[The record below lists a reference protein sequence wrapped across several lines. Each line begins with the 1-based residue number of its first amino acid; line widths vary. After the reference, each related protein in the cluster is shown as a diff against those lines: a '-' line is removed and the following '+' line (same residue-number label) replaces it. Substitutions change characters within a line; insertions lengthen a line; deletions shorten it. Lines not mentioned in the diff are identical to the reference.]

1 METTT
6 TKTENKMVKMF
17 NELKAK
23 RPDAVILF
31 RVGDF
36 YESYFDDAKKVADAT
51 GITLTKRS
59 GENGYCLTGFPHHAL
74 DIYLPKIIRAGLR
87 VAICD
92 DISEPV
98 KLKKRG
104 SNETTQEPQ
113 VEDAE
118 AEEIKDEEQSQEP
131 QTDEQPT
138 ETKSA
143 KIIYTDK
150 EAEDYT
156 PKNGKT
162 FALTEMQ
169 EIIGGY
175 VEPIRLN
182 DGRMII
188 VDEEGKSKNKAV
200 NIPATNILRRDHYTT
215 DYIVGTAIVC
225 DADMLD

>member
-1 METTT
+1 MSKMIETF
-6 TKTENKMVKMF
+6 KM
-17 NELKAK
+17 LKEK
-23 RPDAVILF
+23 HSDVLILF

-36 YESYFDDAKKVADAT
+36 YESYFEDAKKVSEVL
-51 GITLTKRS
+51 GVTLT
-59 GENGYCLTGFPHHAL
+59 ENEKDDIFITSFPTQSL
-74 DIYLPKIIRAGLR
+74 DTYLPKLIRAGLR

-118 AEEIKDEEQSQEP
+118 AEEIKDEEQPQEP

-162 FALTEMQ
+162 FELTEMQ
-169 EIIGGY
+169 EIVGGY

-188 VDEEGKSKNKAV
+188 VDEEGKSKKKAV
-200 NIPATNILRRDHYTT
+200 NIPATNILRRDHFTT

-225 DADMLD
+225 DADMIE

>member
-23 RPDAVILF
+23 HPDAVILF

-36 YESYFDDAKKVADAT
+36 YETYCEDAKKLSEVL
-51 GITLTKRS
+51 GLTLTRQAKTKID
-59 GENGYCLTGFPHHAL
+59 LTGFPYHAL
-74 DIYLPKIIRAGLR
+74 DTYLPKLIRAGLR

-113 VEDAE
+113 VKDAD
-118 AEEIKDEEQSQEP
+118 AEEIKDDEQPQEP

-162 FALTEMQ
+162 FELTEMQ

-188 VDEEGKSKNKAV
+188 VDEDGKSKDKAV
-200 NIPATNILRRDHYTT
+200 NIPATNILRRDHFTT

-225 DADMLD
+225 DADMIE

>member
-1 METTT
+1 MIETF
-6 TKTENKMVKMF
+6 KM
-17 NELKAK
+17 LKEK
-23 RPDAVILF
+23 HSDVLILF

-36 YESYFDDAKKVADAT
+36 YESYFEDAKKVSEVL
-51 GITLTKRS
+51 GVTLT
-59 GENGYCLTGFPHHAL
+59 ENEKDDIFITSFPTQSL
-74 DIYLPKIIRAGLR
+74 DTYLPKLIRAGLR

-92 DISEPV
+92 DISEPI

-104 SNETTQEPQ
+104 SDETTQEPQ
-113 VEDAE
+113 VEDTD
-118 AEEIKDEEQSQEP
+118 AEEIKDEEQ
-131 QTDEQPT
+131 PT
-138 ETKSA
+138 EAKSA

-156 PKNGKT
+156 PKNGNT

-175 VEPIRLN
+175 IEPIRLN

-188 VDEEGKSKNKAV
+188 VDEDGKSKGKAV

-225 DADMLD
+225 DADMIE

>member
-1 METTT
+1 MRKMIETF
-6 TKTENKMVKMF
+6 KM
-17 NELKAK
+17 LKEK
-23 RPDAVILF
+23 HSDVLILF

-36 YESYFDDAKKVADAT
+36 YESYFEDAKKVSEVL
-51 GITLTKRS
+51 GVTLT
-59 GENGYCLTGFPHHAL
+59 ENEKDDIFITSFPTQSL
-74 DIYLPKIIRAGLR
+74 DTYLPKLIRAGLR

-92 DISEPV
+92 DIFE
-98 KLKKRG
+98 LIELRKRG
-104 SNETTQEPQ
+104 NDETTQEPQ
-113 VEDAE
+113 VEDAD
-118 AEEIKDEEQSQEP
+118 AEEIKDEEQPQEP

-188 VDEEGKSKNKAV
+188 VDEEGKSKDKAV
-200 NIPATNILRRDHYTT
+200 NIPATNILRRDHFTT

-225 DADMLD
+225 DADMIE

>member
-1 METTT
+1 M
-6 TKTENKMVKMF
+6 
-17 NELKAK
+17 LG
-23 RPDAVILF
+23 L
-31 RVGDF
+31 
-36 YESYFDDAKKVADAT
+36 
-51 GITLTKRS
+51 TLTRQAKTKMD
-59 GENGYCLTGFPHHAL
+59 LAGFPYHAL
-74 DIYLPKIIRAGLR
+74 DTYLPKLIRAGLR

-98 KLKKRG
+98 KLKHRG
-104 SNETTQEPQ
+104 SDETTQEPQ
-113 VEDAE
+113 VEDAD
-118 AEEIKDEEQSQEP
+118 AEEIKDDEQPQEP
-131 QTDEQPT
+131 QTDEQAT

-175 VEPIRLN
+175 IEPIRLN

-188 VDEEGKSKNKAV
+188 VDEDGKSKDKAV

-215 DYIVGTAIVC
+215 DYIVGNDIVC
-225 DADMLD
+225 DADMIE

>member
-1 METTT
+1 MRKMIETF
-6 TKTENKMVKMF
+6 KI
-17 NELKAK
+17 LKEK
-23 RPDAVILF
+23 HPDAVILF

-36 YESYFDDAKKVADAT
+36 YETYCEDAKKIAEVL
-51 GITLTKRS
+51 GLTLTRQAKTKMD
-59 GENGYCLTGFPHHAL
+59 LTGFPYHAL
-74 DIYLPKIIRAGLR
+74 DTYLPKLIRAGLR

-92 DISEPV
+92 DISEPI

-118 AEEIKDEEQSQEP
+118 AEEIKDDEQPQEP
-131 QTDEQPT
+131 QADEQPT

-188 VDEEGKSKNKAV
+188 VDEDGKSKDKAV

-225 DADMLD
+225 DADMIE

>member
-1 METTT
+1 MRKMIETF
-6 TKTENKMVKMF
+6 KM
-17 NELKAK
+17 LKEK
-23 RPDAVILF
+23 HSDVLILF

-36 YESYFDDAKKVADAT
+36 YESYFEDAKKVSEVL
-51 GITLTKRS
+51 GVTLT
-59 GENGYCLTGFPHHAL
+59 ENEKDDIFITSFPTQSL
-74 DIYLPKIIRAGLR
+74 DTYLPKLIRAGLR

-188 VDEEGKSKNKAV
+188 VDEDGKSKDKAV
-200 NIPATNILRRDHYTT
+200 NIPATNILRRDHFTT

-225 DADMLD
+225 DADMID

>member
-23 RPDAVILF
+23 HPDAVILF

-36 YESYFDDAKKVADAT
+36 YETYCEDAKKLSEVL
-51 GITLTKRS
+51 GLTLTRQAKTKID
-59 GENGYCLTGFPHHAL
+59 LTGFPYHAL
-74 DIYLPKIIRAGLR
+74 DTYLPKLIRAGLR

-98 KLKKRG
+98 KLKKHG

-118 AEEIKDEEQSQEP
+118 AEEIKDDEQPQEP

-162 FALTEMQ
+162 FELTEMQ
-169 EIIGGY
+169 EIVGGY

-182 DGRMII
+182 DGRIII
-188 VDEEGKSKNKAV
+188 VDEDGKSKDKAV

-225 DADMLD
+225 DADMID

>member
-23 RPDAVILF
+23 HPDVVILF

-36 YESYFDDAKKVADAT
+36 YESYFDDAKKVTDVL
-51 GITLTKRS
+51 GIA
-59 GENGYCLTGFPHHAL
+59 GFPSHAL
-74 DIYLPKIIRAGLR
+74 DTYLPKLIRAGNR

-92 DISEPV
+92 DIFKAIKQENS
-98 KLKKRG
+98 G

-113 VEDAE
+113 VEDAD
-118 AEEIKDEEQSQEP
+118 AEEIKDDEQPQEP

-162 FALTEMQ
+162 FGLTEMQ
-169 EIIGGY
+169 EIVGGY
-175 VEPIRLN
+175 IEPIRLN

-188 VDEEGKSKNKAV
+188 VDEDGKSKDKAV

-225 DADMLD
+225 DADMVE

>member
-1 METTT
+1 MIETF
-6 TKTENKMVKMF
+6 KM
-17 NELKAK
+17 LKEK
-23 RPDAVILF
+23 HSDVLILF

-36 YESYFDDAKKVADAT
+36 YESYFEDAKKVSEVL
-51 GITLTKRS
+51 GVTLT
-59 GENGYCLTGFPHHAL
+59 ENEKDDIFITSFPTQSL
-74 DIYLPKIIRAGLR
+74 DTYLPKLIRVGLR

-92 DISEPV
+92 DISEPI

-131 QTDEQPT
+131 QTDEQPN

-150 EAEDYT
+150 EDEDYT

-188 VDEEGKSKNKAV
+188 VDEDGKSKDKAV

-225 DADMLD
+225 DADMVE

>member
-1 METTT
+1 MSKMIETF
-6 TKTENKMVKMF
+6 KM
-17 NELKAK
+17 LKGK
-23 RPDAVILF
+23 HPDAVILF
-31 RVGDF
+31 RAGDF
-36 YESYFDDAKKVADAT
+36 YESFFDDAKKVT
-51 GITLTKRS
+51 EVIGIA
-59 GENGYCLTGFPHHAL
+59 GFPSHAL
-74 DIYLPKIIRAGLR
+74 DTYLPKLIRAGLR

-92 DISEPV
+92 DISEPT

-113 VEDAE
+113 VEDAD
-118 AEEIKDEEQSQEP
+118 AEEIKDE
-131 QTDEQPT
+131 EQPT

-188 VDEEGKSKNKAV
+188 VDEDGKSKNKAV
-200 NIPATNILRRDHYTT
+200 NIPATNILRRDHFTT

-225 DADMLD
+225 DADMIE

>member
-23 RPDAVILF
+23 HPDVVILF

-36 YESYFDDAKKVADAT
+36 YESFFDDAKKVTDVL
-51 GITLTKRS
+51 GIA
-59 GENGYCLTGFPHHAL
+59 GFPSHAL
-74 DIYLPKIIRAGLR
+74 DTYLPKLIRAGIR

-104 SNETTQEPQ
+104 SDETTREPQ
-113 VEDAE
+113 VEDAD
-118 AEEIKDEEQSQEP
+118 AEEIKDEEQPQEP

-162 FALTEMQ
+162 FGKTEMCGIV
-169 EIIGGY
+169 EGY
-175 VEPIRLN
+175 IDIIRLN
-182 DGRMII
+182 DGRVII
-188 VDEEGKSKNKAV
+188 VDSQGKALNKAV
-200 NIPATNILRRDHYTT
+200 NIPATNILRRDHFTT

-225 DADMLD
+225 DADMIE

>member
-1 METTT
+1 MRKMIETF
-6 TKTENKMVKMF
+6 KM
-17 NELKAK
+17 LKEK
-23 RPDAVILF
+23 HSDVLILF

-36 YESYFDDAKKVADAT
+36 YESYFEDAKKVSEVL
-51 GITLTKRS
+51 GVTLT
-59 GENGYCLTGFPHHAL
+59 ENEKDDIFITSFPTQSL
-74 DIYLPKIIRAGLR
+74 DTYLPKLIRAGLR

-92 DISEPV
+92 DISEPI

-113 VEDAE
+113 VEDAD
-118 AEEIKDEEQSQEP
+118 AEEIKDEEQPQEP
-131 QTDEQPT
+131 QTDEQAT

-150 EAEDYT
+150 EDEDYT

-188 VDEEGKSKNKAV
+188 VDEDGKSKGKAV
-200 NIPATNILRRDHYTT
+200 NIPATNILRRDHFTT

-225 DADMLD
+225 DADMID

>member
-1 METTT
+1 MSKMIETF
-6 TKTENKMVKMF
+6 KM
-17 NELKAK
+17 LKEK
-23 RPDAVILF
+23 HSDALILF

-36 YESYFDDAKKVADAT
+36 YETYCEDAKKIAEVL
-51 GITLTKRS
+51 GLTLTRQAKTKMD
-59 GENGYCLTGFPHHAL
+59 LAGFPYHAL
-74 DIYLPKIIRAGLR
+74 DTYLPKLIRAGLR

-113 VEDAE
+113 VKDAD
-118 AEEIKDEEQSQEP
+118 AEEIKDDEQPQEP

-188 VDEEGKSKNKAV
+188 VDEDGKSKDKAV

-225 DADMLD
+225 DADMIE

>member
-1 METTT
+1 MIETF
-6 TKTENKMVKMF
+6 KM
-17 NELKAK
+17 LKEK
-23 RPDAVILF
+23 HPDALILF

-36 YESYFDDAKKVADAT
+36 YETYCEDAKKIAEVL
-51 GITLTKRS
+51 GLTLTRQAKTKMD
-59 GENGYCLTGFPHHAL
+59 LTGFPYHAL
-74 DIYLPKIIRAGLR
+74 DTYLPKLIRAGLR

-104 SNETTQEPQ
+104 SNETTQESEPQ
-113 VEDAE
+113 VEDAD
-118 AEEIKDEEQSQEP
+118 AEEIKDEGQPQEP
-131 QTDEQPT
+131 QTDELPT

-156 PKNGKT
+156 PKNGTT

-169 EIIGGY
+169 EIVGGY
-175 VEPIRLN
+175 IEPIRLK
-182 DGRMII
+182 DGRII
-188 VDEEGKSKNKAV
+188 VIDEDGKSKDKAV

-225 DADMLD
+225 DADMID

>member
-1 METTT
+1 MIETF
-6 TKTENKMVKMF
+6 KM
-17 NELKAK
+17 LKEK
-23 RPDAVILF
+23 HSDVLILF

-36 YESYFDDAKKVADAT
+36 YESYFEDAKKVSEVL
-51 GITLTKRS
+51 GVTLT
-59 GENGYCLTGFPHHAL
+59 ENKKNDIFITSFPTQSL
-74 DIYLPKIIRAGLR
+74 DTYLPKLIRVGLR
-87 VAICD
+87 VSICD
-92 DISEPV
+92 DISEPI

-118 AEEIKDEEQSQEP
+118 AEEIKDEEQPQEP

-150 EAEDYT
+150 EDEDYT

-162 FALTEMQ
+162 FELTEMQ

-175 VEPIRLN
+175 IEPIRLN

-188 VDEEGKSKNKAV
+188 VDEDGKSKDKAV

-225 DADMLD
+225 DADMIE

>member
-17 NELKAK
+17 NELKTK
-23 RPDAVILF
+23 HPDAVILF

-36 YESYFDDAKKVADAT
+36 YESYFDDAKKVT
-51 GITLTKRS
+51 EVIGIA
-59 GENGYCLTGFPHHAL
+59 GFPSHAL
-74 DIYLPKIIRAGLR
+74 DTYLPKLIRAGLR

-104 SNETTQEPQ
+104 SDETTQEPQ

-118 AEEIKDEEQSQEP
+118 AEEIKDDEQPQEP

-150 EAEDYT
+150 GAEDYT
-156 PKNGKT
+156 PKNGTT
-162 FALTEMQ
+162 FELE
-169 EIIGGY
+169 EIQKIVGGY
-175 VEPIRLN
+175 IEIVRLN
-182 DGRMII
+182 DGRIII
-188 VDEEGKSKNKAV
+188 VNEDGLSLNLPV
-200 NIPATNILRRDHYTT
+200 NIEATNILRRDHSTT
-215 DYIVGTAIVC
+215 EYIVGNAIVC
-225 DADMLD
+225 DADMIE

>member
-1 METTT
+1 MIETF
-6 TKTENKMVKMF
+6 KM
-17 NELKAK
+17 LKEK
-23 RPDAVILF
+23 HSDALILF
-31 RVGDF
+31 RIGDF
-36 YESYFDDAKKVADAT
+36 YESYCEDAKKASEVL
-51 GITLTKRS
+51 GVTLTKNKK
-59 GENGYCLTGFPHHAL
+59 EEIFMAGFPTHAL
-74 DIYLPKIIRAGLR
+74 DTYLPKLIRAGLR

-104 SNETTQEPQ
+104 SDETTQEPQ
-113 VEDAE
+113 VEDAD
-118 AEEIKDEEQSQEP
+118 AEEIKDDEQPQEP
-131 QTDEQPT
+131 HTDEQPT

-156 PKNGKT
+156 PKNGKA

-200 NIPATNILRRDHYTT
+200 NIPATNILRRDHFTT

-225 DADMLD
+225 DADMIE

>member
-23 RPDAVILF
+23 HPDAVILF

-36 YESYFDDAKKVADAT
+36 YESRFDDAKKVSEVL

-59 GENGYCLTGFPHHAL
+59 GENGYYLTGFPHHAL

-92 DISEPV
+92 DISEPI

-113 VEDAE
+113 VKDAD
-118 AEEIKDEEQSQEP
+118 AEEIKDEEQPQES

-188 VDEEGKSKNKAV
+188 VDEDGKSKGKAV

-225 DADMLD
+225 DADMIE

>member
-6 TKTENKMVKMF
+6 KKTENKMVETF

-23 RPDAVILF
+23 HPDAVILF

-36 YESYFDDAKKVADAT
+36 YESYFDDAKKVSEVL

-59 GENGYCLTGFPHHAL
+59 GEDGYYLAGFPHHAL
-74 DIYLPKIIRAGLR
+74 DTYLPKLIRAGLR

-98 KLKKRG
+98 KLKHRG
-104 SNETTQEPQ
+104 SDETTQEPQ
-113 VEDAE
+113 VEDAD
-118 AEEIKDEEQSQEP
+118 AEEIKDDEQPQEP
-131 QTDEQPT
+131 QTDEQAT

-175 VEPIRLN
+175 IEPIRLN

-188 VDEEGKSKNKAV
+188 VDEDGKSKDKAV

-215 DYIVGTAIVC
+215 DYIVGNAIVC
-225 DADMLD
+225 DADMIE

>member
-1 METTT
+1 MRKMIETF
-6 TKTENKMVKMF
+6 KM
-17 NELKAK
+17 LKEK
-23 RPDAVILF
+23 HSDVLILF

-36 YESYFDDAKKVADAT
+36 YESYFEDAKKVSEVL
-51 GITLTKRS
+51 GVTLT
-59 GENGYCLTGFPHHAL
+59 ENEKDDIFITSFPTQSL
-74 DIYLPKIIRAGLR
+74 DTYLPKLIRAGLR

-113 VEDAE
+113 VKDAD
-118 AEEIKDEEQSQEP
+118 AEEIKDDEQPQEP

-162 FALTEMQ
+162 FELTEMQ
-169 EIIGGY
+169 EIVGGY

-182 DGRMII
+182 DGRIII
-188 VDEEGKSKNKAV
+188 VDEDGKSKDKAV

-225 DADMLD
+225 DADMIE

>member
-23 RPDAVILF
+23 HPDAVILF

-36 YESYFDDAKKVADAT
+36 YETYCEDAKKIAEVL
-51 GITLTKRS
+51 GLTLTRQAKTKMD
-59 GENGYCLTGFPHHAL
+59 LTGFPYHAL
-74 DIYLPKIIRAGLR
+74 DTYLPKLIRAGLR

-92 DISEPV
+92 DISEPI

-104 SNETTQEPQ
+104 SDETTQEPQ
-113 VEDAE
+113 VEDAD
-118 AEEIKDEEQSQEP
+118 AEEIKDEEQLKEP

-169 EIIGGY
+169 EIDGGY

-188 VDEEGKSKNKAV
+188 VDEDGKSKGKAV
-200 NIPATNILRRDHYTT
+200 NIPATNILRRDHFTT

-225 DADMLD
+225 DADMIE

>member
-23 RPDAVILF
+23 HPDAVILF

-36 YESYFDDAKKVADAT
+36 YETYFEDAKKIAEVL
-51 GITLTKRS
+51 GLTLTRQAKTKMD
-59 GENGYCLTGFPHHAL
+59 LTGFPYHAL
-74 DIYLPKIIRAGLR
+74 DTYLPKLIMAGLR

-92 DISEPV
+92 DISEPI

-104 SNETTQEPQ
+104 SDETTQEPQ
-113 VEDAE
+113 VEDAD
-118 AEEIKDEEQSQEP
+118 AEEIKDEEQPQEP
-131 QTDEQPT
+131 QTDEQAT

-162 FALTEMQ
+162 FELTEMQ
-169 EIIGGY
+169 QIVGGY
-175 VEPIRLN
+175 IEPIRLN

-188 VDEEGKSKNKAV
+188 VDEDGKSKDKAV
-200 NIPATNILRRDHYTT
+200 NIPATNILRRDHFTT

-225 DADMLD
+225 DADMVE

>member
-6 TKTENKMVKMF
+6 TKTESKMDKMF

-23 RPDAVILF
+23 HPDAVILL

-36 YESYFDDAKKVADAT
+36 YGSFFDDAKKVT
-51 GITLTKRS
+51 EVIGIA
-59 GENGYCLTGFPHHAL
+59 GFPHHAL
-74 DIYLPKIIRAGLR
+74 DTYLPKLIRAGLR

-104 SNETTQEPQ
+104 SNETTQESQ

-118 AEEIKDEEQSQEP
+118 AEEIKDEEQPQEP

-162 FALTEMQ
+162 FGKTEVQ
-169 EIIGGY
+169 RI
-175 VEPIRLN
+175 VEGFIDVIRLN
-182 DGRMII
+182 DGRVII
-188 VDEEGKSKNKAV
+188 VDSQGKALNKTV

-225 DADMLD
+225 DVDMID

>member
-1 METTT
+1 MRKMIETF
-6 TKTENKMVKMF
+6 KM
-17 NELKAK
+17 LKEK
-23 RPDAVILF
+23 HSDVLILF

-36 YESYFDDAKKVADAT
+36 YESFFDDAKKVSEVL
-51 GITLTKRS
+51 GVTLT
-59 GENGYCLTGFPHHAL
+59 ENKKNDIFITSFPTQSL
-74 DIYLPKIIRAGLR
+74 DTYLPKLIRAGLR

-92 DISEPV
+92 DISEPI

-118 AEEIKDEEQSQEP
+118 AEEIKDDEQPQEP
-131 QTDEQPT
+131 QTDGQPT

-188 VDEEGKSKNKAV
+188 VDEDGKSKDKAV

-225 DADMLD
+225 DADMVE

>member
-36 YESYFDDAKKVADAT
+36 YESYFDDAKKVT
-51 GITLTKRS
+51 EVIGIA
-59 GENGYCLTGFPHHAL
+59 GFPSHAL
-74 DIYLPKIIRAGLR
+74 DTYLPKLIRAGLR

-92 DISEPV
+92 DISEPI

-113 VEDAE
+113 VEDAD
-118 AEEIKDEEQSQEP
+118 AEEIKDE
-131 QTDEQPT
+131 EQPT

-188 VDEEGKSKNKAV
+188 VDEDGKSKDKAV
-200 NIPATNILRRDHYTT
+200 NIPATNILRRDHFTT

-225 DADMLD
+225 DADMID

>member
-1 METTT
+1 MSKMIETF
-6 TKTENKMVKMF
+6 KM
-17 NELKAK
+17 LKGK
-23 RPDAVILF
+23 HSDALILF
-31 RVGDF
+31 RIGDF
-36 YESYFDDAKKVADAT
+36 YETYCEDAKKLSEIL
-51 GITLTKRS
+51 GLTLTRQAKTKMD
-59 GENGYCLTGFPHHAL
+59 LTGFPYHAL
-74 DIYLPKIIRAGLR
+74 DTYLPKLIRAGLR

-92 DISEPV
+92 DISEPT

-113 VEDAE
+113 VEDAD
-118 AEEIKDEEQSQEP
+118 AEEIKDE
-131 QTDEQPT
+131 EQPT

-188 VDEEGKSKNKAV
+188 VDEEGKSKDKAV

-225 DADMLD
+225 DADMIE

>member
-1 METTT
+1 MET
-6 TKTENKMVKMF
+6 KKAENKMVEKF

-23 RPDAVILF
+23 HPDAVILF

-36 YESYFDDAKKVADAT
+36 YESYFDDAKKLSEVL
-51 GITLTKRS
+51 GVTLTRQAKTKMD
-59 GENGYCLTGFPHHAL
+59 LAGFPCHAL
-74 DIYLPKIIRAGLR
+74 DTYLPKLIRAGLR

-92 DISEPV
+92 DISGPV

-104 SNETTQEPQ
+104 SNETTQAPQ

-118 AEEIKDEEQSQEP
+118 AEEIKDEEQPQEP

-150 EAEDYT
+150 EDEYYT
-156 PKNGKT
+156 PKNGNT
-162 FALTEMQ
+162 FELDELQ
-169 EIIGGY
+169 GIVGGWIEI
-175 VEPIRLN
+175 VRLK
-182 DGRMII
+182 DGRII
-188 VDEEGKSKNKAV
+188 VIDEEGKSKDKAV

-225 DADMLD
+225 DSDMVD

>member
-1 METTT
+1 METN
-6 TKTENKMVKMF
+6 KAVDKMVETF
-17 NELKAK
+17 NELKEK
-23 RPDAVILF
+23 HPDAVILF

-36 YESYFDDAKKVADAT
+36 YESRFDDAKKIADVL
-51 GITLTKRS
+51 GLTMTRQAKTKMD
-59 GENGYCLTGFPHHAL
+59 LAGFPCHAL
-74 DIYLPKIIRAGLR
+74 DIYLPKLIGAGLR

-92 DISEPV
+92 DISEPI

-113 VEDAE
+113 VEDAD

-131 QTDEQPT
+131 QTDGQPT

-162 FALTEMQ
+162 FELDELQ
-169 EIIGGY
+169 GIVGGWIEII
-175 VEPIRLN
+175 RLK
-182 DGRMII
+182 DGRII
-188 VDEEGKSKNKAV
+188 VIDEEGKSKDKAV
-200 NIPATNILRRDHYTT
+200 NIPATNIMRRDHFTT

-225 DADMLD
+225 DDDMVD

>member
-1 METTT
+1 MIETF
-6 TKTENKMVKMF
+6 KM
-17 NELKAK
+17 LKEK
-23 RPDAVILF
+23 HSDVLILF

-36 YESYFDDAKKVADAT
+36 YESYFEDAKKVSEVL
-51 GITLTKRS
+51 GVTLT
-59 GENGYCLTGFPHHAL
+59 ENEKDDIFITSFPTQSL
-74 DIYLPKIIRAGLR
+74 DTYLPKLIRAGLR

-92 DISEPV
+92 DISEPT

-104 SNETTQEPQ
+104 SDETTQEPQ

-131 QTDEQPT
+131 QTDEQPN

-188 VDEEGKSKNKAV
+188 VDEDGKSKGKAV

-225 DADMLD
+225 DADMIE

>member
-23 RPDAVILF
+23 HPDAVILF

-36 YESYFDDAKKVADAT
+36 YESYFDDAQKASDVL
-51 GITLTKRS
+51 GVTLTKNKK
-59 GENGYCLTGFPHHAL
+59 EDFVIAGFPAQAL
-74 DIYLPKIIRAGLR
+74 DTYLPKLIRAGLR

-104 SNETTQEPQ
+104 SDETTQEPQ
-113 VEDAE
+113 VEDAD
-118 AEEIKDEEQSQEP
+118 AEEIKDDEQPQEP
-131 QTDEQPT
+131 QTDGQLT
-138 ETKSA
+138 EIKSA

-162 FALTEMQ
+162 FTLTEMQ
-169 EIIGGY
+169 EIIDGY
-175 VEPIRLN
+175 IEPIRLN

-188 VDEEGKSKNKAV
+188 VDEDGKSKNKAV
-200 NIPATNILRRDHYTT
+200 NIPATNILRRDHFTT

-225 DADMLD
+225 DADMVE

>member
-6 TKTENKMVKMF
+6 TKTENKMVKML

-23 RPDAVILF
+23 HSDAVILF

-36 YESYFDDAKKVADAT
+36 YESYLDDAKKLSEIL
-51 GITLTKRS
+51 GLTLTRQAKTKID
-59 GENGYCLTGFPHHAL
+59 LAGFPYHAL
-74 DIYLPKIIRAGLR
+74 DTYLPKLIRAGLR

-92 DISEPV
+92 DISEPI

-104 SNETTQEPQ
+104 SDETTQEPQ
-113 VEDAE
+113 VEDAD
-118 AEEIKDEEQSQEP
+118 AEEIKDEEQPQEP
-131 QTDEQPT
+131 QTDEQAT

-162 FALTEMQ
+162 FGLTEMQ

-188 VDEEGKSKNKAV
+188 VDEDGKSKDKAV

-225 DADMLD
+225 DADMVE